1 MLCKFYVNV
10 CRNYFL
16 ANGRTYSI
24 IRLVVTERLSKRV
37 SENNNSLSKTNLFW
51 IIFFVIVAV
60 LSYDFLYSLFYV
72 LVPAEWI
79 EQQELAFI
87 DTLMCMIFLAVYIPI
102 YYFMTT
108 RWLSTRKSFSQ
119 AILGKKNSFDS
130 LGGCLLGLAI
140 GGYATFWFMLVDWLT
155 ANTNLFPQTV
165 NEFEDIW
172 NFTET
177 ETYFYVLMSIA
188 IIGPIVEELLFRG
201 IIYDLIRSNF
211 GPWIAIICSSLM
223 FGYWHMQP
231 VQMGYTVIAGL
242 ALGLA
247 REYSGGL
254 IFPMAIHILNNG
266 LSTLPEDWYTWAN
279 LPIQLL
285 SLASVILV
293 IPTIKK
299 YLQQIKSESI
309 QSGLQIK

>member
-1 MLCKFYVNV
+1 MK
-10 CRNYFL
+10 
-16 ANGRTYSI
+16 GTYSI
-24 IRLVVTERLSKRV
+24 IRLLVTERLTKLV
-37 SENNNSLSKTNLFW
+37 SDNYFSQSKTNLFW

-87 DTLMCMIFLAVYIPI
+87 DTLMCVIFLAVYIPI

-108 RWLSTRKSFSQ
+108 RWLSIGKSFSQ
-119 AILGKKNSFDS
+119 VIIGKKNSFDG
-130 LGGCLLGLAI
+130 LGGCLLGLAV

-177 ETYFYVLMSIA
+177 ETYFYVFMSIA
-188 IIGPIVEELLFRG
+188 IIGPIVEEFLFRG
-201 IIYDLIRSNF
+201 IIYDLIRSKF
-211 GPWIAIICSSLM
+211 GPWMAIICSSLM
-223 FGYWHMQP
+223 FGFWHMQP

-254 IFPMAIHILNNG
+254 LFPIAIHILNNG

-299 YLQQIKSESI
+299 YLQLIKSDSI
-309 QSGLQIK
+309 EAELKN